1 VQEGKRVAK
10 SEEAIKARRLD
21 DWIKRVAQGDQT
33 ALGTLYDSTS
43 PLVHGLVLRIV
54 GDSGLAEDVTLD
66 VYMQVWQQ
74 AKRYDPERGSAM
86 AWLMTLARSRAIDRL
101 RATGQQRST
110 SEPMEMLTEVRSTAP
125 DPEESAQLSQ
135 QRSRVRQALHAL
147 NADQRR
153 AIELAFFGGLSQS
166 EIASKLSVPLG
177 TIKTRIRS
185 GMLTLREILQ
195 PLEGDVL

>member
-1 VQEGKRVAK
+1 VAK

-43 PLVHGLVLRIV
+43 PLVHGLVRRIV

-86 AWLMTLARSRAIDRL
+86 AWLMTLARRRSC
-101 RATGQQRST
+101 ST
-110 SEPMEMLTEVRSTAP
+110 SPVTGASDACGRP
-125 DPEESAQLSQ
+125 
-135 QRSRVRQALHAL
+135 
-147 NADQRR
+147 
-153 AIELAFFGGLSQS
+153 FGGSPVQPDR
-166 EIASKLSVPLG
+166 SKFAEHPADG
-177 TIKTRIRS
+177 
-185 GMLTLREILQ
+185 GLTLGRDAPRYLGQ
-195 PLEGDVL
+195 VVVLPMWNGGERLA

>member
-43 PLVHGLVLRIV
+43 PLVHGLVRRIV

-86 AWLMTLARSRAIDRL
+86 AWLMTLASPPFLPGAVNAKVAHSRKSCVVAK
-101 RATGQQRST
+101 S
-110 SEPMEMLTEVRSTAP
+110 
-125 DPEESAQLSQ
+125 
-135 QRSRVRQALHAL
+135 
-147 NADQRR
+147 
-153 AIELAFFGGLSQS
+153 
-166 EIASKLSVPLG
+166 
-177 TIKTRIRS
+177 RS
-185 GMLTLREILQ
+185 GRDQSVRGFL
-195 PLEGDVL
+195 